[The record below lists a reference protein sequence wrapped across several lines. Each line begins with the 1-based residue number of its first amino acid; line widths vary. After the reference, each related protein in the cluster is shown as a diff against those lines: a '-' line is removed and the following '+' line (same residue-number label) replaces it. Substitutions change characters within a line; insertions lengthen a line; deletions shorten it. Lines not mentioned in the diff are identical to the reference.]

1 MAIETN
7 VTEDFLIKAVR
18 EGTEKPG
25 MLHDQYYEEMPTYE
39 QAGCEIVYPD
49 VSYQN
54 KKADS
59 PERLNCQIVFGRDRD
74 SHLGSGYGNTGGQ
87 PCASIDIVAGR
98 LSSLNKKS
106 GLFLKKIDPVKRTEI
121 AQPNFFADAS
131 RIYISQKCKIDHYFG
146 LPPGNFGRPIG
157 EAGIGIKSD
166 HVRVIGRESVK
177 IYAGGARAENLGRRG
192 ELNSN
197 GKRLTDAR
205 IEFITGTDRDPQPL
219 VRGGNLT
226 EFLEKLLDKIAE
238 LEEAQLKQN
247 DIILKLHS
255 GLITHFH
262 QGAGVG
268 AIVTVPDPILG
279 VQLATRI
286 PRLVQK
292 IANNIARGINCQ
304 VMKFNYLGIPE
315 LVEPENRL
323 RTEKNIL
330 SRNVFTT

>member
-7 VTEDFLIKAVR
+7 VTPDFLIKAVR
-18 EGTEKPG
+18 EGSERPG

-49 VSYQN
+49 VNYQN

-74 SHLGSGYGNTGGQ
+74 SNLLSGYGNVGGQ

-98 LSSLNKKS
+98 LSSLNRKS
-106 GLFLKKIDPVKRTEI
+106 GVFNKVVDPVKRTTL

-131 RIYISQKCKIDHYFG
+131 RIYISQKCDIDHYFG
-146 LPPGNFGRPIG
+146 LPPGSKGRPVG

-166 HVRVIGRESVK
+166 HVRVIGRESIK
-177 IYAGGARAENLGRRG
+177 IYAGGGRAENLGIRG

-197 GKRLTDAR
+197 GERLTDAR

-219 VRGGNLT
+219 VRGSNLT
-226 EFLEKLLDKIAE
+226 EFLEKLLDKVAE

-247 DIILKLHS
+247 DIVLKLHS
-255 GLITHFH
+255 GLTKHFH
-262 QGAGVG
+262 QGAGLG
-268 AIVTVPDPILG
+268 AIVTFPDPILG
-279 VQLATRI
+279 VQLVSRV
-286 PRLVQK
+286 PKLVQK
-292 IANNIARGINCQ
+292 IANNISRGLNCQ

-315 LVEPENRL
+315 GVEPENRL
-323 RTEKNIL
+323 RTKKNIL

>member
-1 MAIETN
+1 MPIETN
-7 VTEDFLIKAVR
+7 LTPDFFTKAIR
-18 EGTEKPG
+18 EGSERPG
-25 MLHDQYYEEMPTYE
+25 LLHDQYYEEMPTYE

-49 VSYQN
+49 VNYLDKSST
-54 KKADS
+54 S

-74 SHLGSGYGNTGGQ
+74 SNLLSGYGNVGGQ

-98 LSSLNKKS
+98 LSSLNRKS
-106 GLFLKKIDPVKRTEI
+106 GVFLKKLDPVKRTEI

-146 LPPGNFGRPIG
+146 LPPGNFGRPEG

-197 GKRLTDAR
+197 GKKLTDAR
-205 IEFITGTDRDPQPL
+205 IEFITGTDKAPQPL
-219 VRGGNLT
+219 VRGSNLT
-226 EFLEKLLDKIAE
+226 EFLEKLLDKVAE

-262 QGAGVG
+262 QGGGVG
-268 AIVTVPDPILG
+268 AIVTVPDPILA
-279 VQLATRI
+279 VQLASRI

-292 IANNIARGINCQ
+292 IANNITRGLNCQ
-304 VMKFNYLGIPE
+304 VMKINYLGIPE
-315 LVEPENRL
+315 GVEPENRL
-323 RTEKNIL
+323 RTKKNIL